1 MERINE
7 EPLYVAAAVGL
18 IVVGGASGPARA
30 DNDKPSATLFTP
42 RDRGDH
48 FVCAAVNVGDKILRS
63 ITFKIIGSDGALRT
77 PAAGSADTN
86 PTSTLNV
93 TPGTTAEID
102 INLAP
107 PDDGYC
113 EVAVSGTGNRN
124 HVRVGLITSLTRTIP
139 GTMTPVFVTRAVEG
153 H

>member
-1 MERINE
+1 MKYGWR
-7 EPLYVAAAVGL
+7 LLAAAGL
-18 IVVGGASGPARA
+18 IVVSGAIASARA
-30 DNDKPSATLFTP
+30 DNDKPNATLFTP

-48 FVCAAVNVGDKILRS
+48 FVCAAVNVGDKTLRS
-63 ITFKIIGSDGALRT
+63 ITFKILGSDGALLT
-77 PAAGSADTN
+77 PGVGSADKN
-86 PTSTLNV
+86 PTSTFDV

-113 EVAVSGTGNRN
+113 EVAVSGTSNRN
-124 HVRVGLITSLTRTIP
+124 DVRVGLITSLTRTIP

>member
-1 MERINE
+1 MKYIWT
-7 EPLYVAAAVGL
+7 LLGGAGL
-18 IVVGGASGPARA
+18 IIISGTIPSARA
-30 DNDKPSATLFTP
+30 DDDQLKATLVTP

-48 FVCAAVNVGDKILRS
+48 FVCAAVNVGHKTLRT
-63 ITFKIIGSDGALRT
+63 ITFKILGSDGALLT
-77 PAAGSADTN
+77 PAVGSADTN

-113 EVAVSGTGNRN
+113 EVGVSGTGNRN
-124 HVRVGLITSLTRTIP
+124 DVRVGLITSLTRTIP

>member
-1 MERINE
+1 MK
-7 EPLYVAAAVGL
+7 YVWTLLAGVGL
-18 IVVGGASGPARA
+18 IVGSGAIASARA
-30 DNDKPSATLFTP
+30 DNDQLKATLFTP

-48 FVCAAVNVGDKILRS
+48 FVCAAVNVGDKTLRT
-63 ITFKIIGSDGALRT
+63 ITFKILGSDGALLT
-77 PAAGSADTN
+77 PAVGSADTN
-86 PTSTLNV
+86 PTSMLDV

-102 INLAP
+102 IDLAP

-124 HVRVGLITSLTRTIP
+124 DLRVGLITSLTRTIP

>member
-1 MERINE
+1 MRN
-7 EPLYVAAAVGL
+7 LRMMLVGAGL
-18 IVVGGASGPARA
+18 IVASGAIASARA
-30 DNDKPSATLFTP
+30 DNDKLSTSLFTP

-48 FVCAAVNVGDKILRS
+48 FVCAAVNVGDKALRS
-63 ITFKIIGSDGALRT
+63 ITFKIRGSDGALLT
-77 PAAGSADTN
+77 PAVGSTNTN
-86 PTSTLNV
+86 PTSIFNV
-93 TPGTTAEID
+93 TPGTAAEID

-124 HVRVGLITSLTRTIP
+124 DVRVGLVTSLTRTIP
-139 GTMTPVFVTRAVEG
+139 GTDPAIPVFVTRAVEG

>member
-1 MERINE
+1 MKNHRM
-7 EPLYVAAAVGL
+7 LLLGLGL
-18 IVVGGASGPARA
+18 IVASGAIASARA
-30 DNDKPSATLFTP
+30 DNDKLGATLFTP

-48 FVCAAVNVGDKILRS
+48 FVCAAVNVGDKTLRS
-63 ITFKIIGSDGALRT
+63 ITLKILGNDGALLT
-77 PAAGSADTN
+77 PAAGSTDTN
-86 PTSTLNV
+86 PTTVLSV

-113 EVAVSGTGNRN
+113 EVSLSGSGNRN
-124 HVRVGLITSLTRTIP
+124 DVRVGLVTFLTRTVP
-139 GTMTPVFVTRAVEG
+139 GTNPAVPVFITRAVEG

>member
-1 MERINE
+1 MKNRRM
-7 EPLYVAAAVGL
+7 LLVGVGL
-18 IVVGGASGPARA
+18 IVASGAIGSARA
-30 DNDKPSATLFTP
+30 DNDKLGATLFTP

-48 FVCAAVNVGDKILRS
+48 FVCAAVNVGDKTLRS
-63 ITFKIIGSDGALRT
+63 ITLKILGNDGALLT
-77 PAAGSADTN
+77 PAAGSTDTN
-86 PTSTLNV
+86 PTTVLSV

-113 EVAVSGTGNRN
+113 EAALSGTGNRN
-124 HVRVGLITSLTRTIP
+124 DVRIGLITSLTRTIP
-139 GTMTPVFVTRAVEG
+139 GTNPPVPVFITRAVEG

>member
-1 MERINE
+1 MKNRRM
-7 EPLYVAAAVGL
+7 LLVGVGL
-18 IVVGGASGPARA
+18 IVAGGAIASAQA
-30 DNDKPSATLFTP
+30 DNDKLGATLFTP

-48 FVCAAVNVGDKILRS
+48 FVCAAVNVGDKTLRS
-63 ITFKIIGSDGALRT
+63 ITLKILGNDGALLT

-86 PTSTLNV
+86 PASVLSV

-124 HVRVGLITSLTRTIP
+124 DVRVGLITSLTRTIP
-139 GTMTPVFVTRAVEG
+139 GTNPPVPVFITRAVEA

>member
-1 MERINE
+1 MKNRRM
-7 EPLYVAAAVGL
+7 LLAGVGL
-18 IVVGGASGPARA
+18 IVAGGAIASAQA
-30 DNDKPSATLFTP
+30 DNDKLGATLFTP

-48 FVCAAVNVGDKILRS
+48 FVCAAVNIGDKTLRS
-63 ITFKIIGSDGALRT
+63 ITFKILGNDGALLT

-86 PTSTLNV
+86 PTSALNV
-93 TPGTTAEID
+93 TPGTAAEID

-124 HVRVGLITSLTRTIP
+124 DVRVGLVTSLTRATPGTIP
-139 GTMTPVFVTRAVEG
+139 PVPVFVTRAVEG

>member
-1 MERINE
+1 MKNRWT
-7 EPLYVAAAVGL
+7 LLASVGL
-18 IVVGGASGPARA
+18 IVGSAAIGSAQA

-48 FVCAAVNVGDKILRS
+48 FVCAAVNVGDKTLRS
-63 ITFKIIGSDGALRT
+63 ITFRILGSDGALLT
-77 PAAGSADTN
+77 PAAGSADAN
-86 PTSTLNV
+86 PTSSLSV
-93 TPGTTAEID
+93 SPGAAAEID

-124 HVRVGLITSLTRTIP
+124 DVRVGLIISLTRTIP
-139 GTMTPVFVTRAVEG
+139 GTNPHVPVFVTRAIEG
-153 H
+153 R

>member
-1 MERINE
+1 MKNPRMF
-7 EPLYVAAAVGL
+7 LVGVGL
-18 IVVGGASGPARA
+18 IVASGAIASARA
-30 DNDKPSATLFTP
+30 DNDKLGATLFTP

-48 FVCAAVNVGDKILRS
+48 FVCAAVNVGDKTLRS
-63 ITFKIIGSDGALRT
+63 ITLKILGNDGALLT
-77 PAAGSADTN
+77 PAAGSTDTN
-86 PTSTLNV
+86 PASVLSV

-113 EVAVSGTGNRN
+113 EVTVSGTGKRN
-124 HVRVGLITSLTRTIP
+124 DVRVGLVTSLTRTIP
-139 GTMTPVFVTRAVEG
+139 GTNPAVPVFVTRVVEG

>member
-1 MERINE
+1 MKNRWT
-7 EPLYVAAAVGL
+7 LLASVGL
-18 IVVGGASGPARA
+18 IVGSAAIGSAQA

-48 FVCAAVNVGDKILRS
+48 FVCAAVNVGDKTLRS
-63 ITFKIIGSDGALRT
+63 ITFRILGSDGALLT

-86 PTSTLNV
+86 PTSSLSV
-93 TPGTTAEID
+93 SPGAAAEID

-113 EVAVSGTGNRN
+113 EVACLGQATVTMSASVSSPLLPAR
-124 HVRVGLITSLTRTIP
+124 SP
-139 GTMTPVFVTRAVEG
+139 AQTPLSRSS
-153 H
+153 